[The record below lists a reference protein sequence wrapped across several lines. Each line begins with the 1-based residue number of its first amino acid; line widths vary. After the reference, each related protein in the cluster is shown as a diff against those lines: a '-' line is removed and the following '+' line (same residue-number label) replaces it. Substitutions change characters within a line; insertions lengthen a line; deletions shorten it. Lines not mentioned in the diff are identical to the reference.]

1 MSEDK
6 KVYTFLLFSPT
17 GSSKVRQISFHHN
30 LLYILGGSLLIVL
43 LFGVIAI
50 VRLAQNESLSFRYF
64 STKAENEKLKRENES
79 YQSSYARLKGQIDYI
94 GDMSKE
100 IARQAN
106 LEPGRDLDLQ
116 VGTGGPET
124 VTALASASSQLEL
137 RLRSIGDVIRSNQL
151 RLATIP
157 TGMPV
162 SGYLTDDFGVRNNPF
177 SGEGFESHQGLDL
190 AAEFGTPVQAT
201 ADGIIIMAESHSGY
215 GNLVAIYHSDGITTR
230 YGHLSKIGVEVG
242 QRVRRGDQIGNVGS
256 TGRST
261 GPHVHYEVRENDQPV
276 DPQRYI
282 GRSNL

>member
-30 LLYILGGSLLIVL
+30 LFYIAGGTVLMVFLL
-43 LFGVIAI
+43 GVIAV
-50 VRLAQNESLSFRYF
+50 VRLAQNETLSFRYY

-79 YQSSYARLKGQIDYI
+79 FQTSYARLKGQVDYI
-94 GDMSKE
+94 GDLSKE
-100 IARQAN
+100 LARQAN
-106 LEPGRDLDLQ
+106 LEPERDLDLR

-124 VTALASASSQLEL
+124 VSALNSASSQLEQ
-137 RLRSIGDVIRSNQL
+137 RLRSIGDVIRANQL

-157 TGMPV
+157 NGMPV

-177 SGEGFESHQGLDL
+177 SGEGFESHQGLDI

-201 ADGIIIMAESHSGY
+201 ADGIVIMAESHSGY
-215 GNLVAIYHSDGITTR
+215 GNLVAIYHSNGITTR
-230 YGHLSKIGVEVG
+230 FGHLSKIGVEVG
-242 QRVRRGDQIGNVGS
+242 QRVKRGDQIGNVGS

-261 GPHVHYEVRENDQPV
+261 GPHVHYEIRENDQPV
-276 DPQRYI
+276 DPQRYL
-282 GRSNL
+282 GKSNL

>member
-30 LLYILGGSLLIVL
+30 LLYIIGGSLVVVFIL
-43 LFGVIAI
+43 LAVAV
-50 VRLAQNESLSFRYF
+50 VRLAQNESLNFRYL
-64 STKAENEKLKRENES
+64 STKSENEKLKRENET
-79 YQSSYARLKGQIDYI
+79 YQNSYAKLKGQVDYI

-100 IARQAN
+100 LARQAN
-106 LEPGRDLDLQ
+106 LAPGQDVDLQ

-124 VTALASASSQLEL
+124 VSALDNASSQLEQ
-137 RLRSIGDVIRSNQL
+137 RLRSIGDVIRANQM

-157 TGMPV
+157 SGLPV

-177 SGEGFESHQGLDL
+177 SGEGFESHQGLDI
-190 AAEFGTPVQAT
+190 ASDFGTPVQAT
-201 ADGIIIMAESHSGY
+201 ADGIVVMAEPHAGY
-215 GNLVAIYHSDGITTR
+215 GNLVAIYHSNGITTR

-282 GRSNL
+282 GKSN

>member
-30 LLYILGGSLLIVL
+30 LLYILGGSLLFVL
-43 LFGVIAI
+43 ILGVIAA
-50 VRLAQNESLSFRYF
+50 VRLAQNESLNWNYL
-64 STKAENEKLKRENES
+64 STKAENERLKRENET
-79 YQSSYARLKGQIDYI
+79 YQNSYAKLKGQVDYI

-100 IARQAN
+100 LARQAN
-106 LEPGRDLDLQ
+106 LSPGQDMDLQ

-124 VTALASASSQLEL
+124 VAGLSNASSQLEQ
-137 RLRSIGDVIRSNQL
+137 RLRGIGDVLRANQL
-151 RLATIP
+151 RLATVP
-157 TGMPV
+157 AGMPV
-162 SGYLTDDFGVRNNPF
+162 NGYLTDDFGVRNNPF
-177 SGEGFESHQGLDL
+177 SGEGFESHQGLDI
-190 AAEFGTPVQAT
+190 AADFGTPVQAT
-201 ADGIIIMAESHSGY
+201 ADGIVIMAESHAGY
-215 GNLVAIYHSDGITTR
+215 GNLVAIYHSNGITTR

-282 GRSNL
+282 RNAQ